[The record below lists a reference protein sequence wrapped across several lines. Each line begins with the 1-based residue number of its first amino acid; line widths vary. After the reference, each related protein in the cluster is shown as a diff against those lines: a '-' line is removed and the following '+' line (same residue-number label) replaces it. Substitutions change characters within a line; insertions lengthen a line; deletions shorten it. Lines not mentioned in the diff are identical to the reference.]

1 MQMLEDLRRPLFPA
15 LSFRVPVN
23 EKEVA
28 WVESQCHLDPLRK
41 ELGGLPLLPKICPL
55 VQEVPR
61 RVLSQEPAEDRD
73 QRAVGRTIRQESERK
88 RSQELAG

>member
-1 MQMLEDLRRPLFPA
+1 MLEDLRRPSFPT
-15 LSFRVPVN
+15 LSFRVPMD
-23 EKEVA
+23 EKEITG
-28 WVESQCHLDPLRK
+28 VESPCHLDPLRK

-73 QRAVGRTIRQESERK
+73 QRAVGRTI
-88 RSQELAG
+88 